1 MISVQKQLFDLAEKG
16 LGEGRQLWVSID
28 HVPGEW
34 HPVSSIALSRG
45 GNFIRMCRADDGTLM
60 VCRFKDL
67 AAVRF
72 DEGQRASA

>member
-1 MISVQKQLFDLAEKG
+1 MKSVQQQLFELAEAG

-34 HPVSSIALSRG
+34 HRVTSIARSRG
-45 GNFIRMCRADDGTLM
+45 GNFIQMRDAADGSLI

-72 DEGQRASA
+72 DEDQRASA

>member
-1 MISVQKQLFDLAEKG
+1 MKSVQQQLFELAEAG
-16 LGEGRQLWVSID
+16 LGEGRPLWVSID

-34 HPVSSIALSRG
+34 HRVTSIARSRG
-45 GNFIRMCRADDGTLM
+45 GSFIQMRAAADGDLI

-72 DEGQRASA
+72 DEEQRASA